1 VSRFFERSFMRAS
14 LTSAAMGIAVALGV
28 ATSPPASATDTAAS
42 HAAVYTSR
50 GVRYQAVAGPVDEL
64 FPKVGAGS
72 SVAGEAIALAID
84 VTGADGASER
94 LLVPGT
100 EGDQVEIEPALIY
113 EEATSTLFVLWLA
126 RSPDQRSHV
135 LLETLNDAGFG
146 DRISVT
152 REAMV
157 IERPPTVVL
166 TREGTSRTVVHLAW
180 AAQGRNGVYSYYSPI
195 VIAAGRYAGWNPI
208 VNLGK
213 LDAHAPATVA
223 AATAASAIYLAGGV
237 ADGVDTRSVV
247 LASACESTGHLIT
260 ARSRVLPLSL
270 VAFSDEARNHLIG
283 VGSSWRRSPRE
294 LADEVAGH
302 LEQLE
307 EEVHV
312 GARAFL
318 TRAARAFIVKNA
330 GVISPIES
338 LADALRLHLL
348 EAGASLLGQEFEA
361 APETCGLIEVGPDD
375 AEQTERAAHVVEIC
389 RVRDRA
395 LPSVT
400 GDEIEIHASRDGG
413 LVLLTW
419 RENGTLWFRL
429 SDGGAWSEARSIAAD
444 GDVDLLWQSLG
455 R

>member
-1 VSRFFERSFMRAS
+1 MRAPVKRS
-14 LTSAAMGIAVALGV
+14 RLRTALVSVAAAAVAL
-28 ATSPPASATDTAAS
+28 ALANPACALEAGAPHS
-42 HAAVYTSR
+42 AVYTAR
-50 GVRYQAVAGPVDEL
+50 GVRYQAVTGALDEL

-72 SVAGEAIALAID
+72 SLAGEAIALAID
-84 VTGADGASER
+84 VTLADGTSDR

-100 EGDQVEIEPALIY
+100 EGHQVEIEPALFY

-126 RSPDQRSHV
+126 RNPDQRSHL
-135 LLETLNDAGFG
+135 LLETLNDASFG

-157 IERPPTVVL
+157 IDRPPTVVL

-180 AAQGRNGVYSYYSPI
+180 AAEGRNGVYSYYSPI
-195 VIAAGRYAGWNPI
+195 VIANGRYAGWNPI

-213 LDAHAPATVA
+213 LDAHAPAATA
-223 AATAASAIYLAGGV
+223 AATAPSAIYLAGGV
-237 ADGVDTRSVV
+237 ADGVDLRSVV
-247 LASACESTGHLIT
+247 LASACESTGHLVT

-283 VGSSWRRSPRE
+283 VGASWRRSPRE

-330 GVISPIES
+330 GTITPIEA
-338 LADALRLHLL
+338 LGDALRQHLL
-348 EAGASLLGQEFEA
+348 EQGASLLGQEFEA
-361 APETCGLIEVGPDD
+361 APEICGLVEVGPDD
-375 AEQTERAAHVVEIC
+375 AEQTERAAHVLEIC
-389 RVRDRA
+389 RIRDRA
-395 LPSVT
+395 LPAFA
-400 GDEIEIHASRDGG
+400 GEDIEIHASRDGG

-429 SDGGAWSEARSIAAD
+429 SDGGVWSEARSIAAD
-444 GDVDLLWQSLG
+444 GDVDLLWKSLG

>member
-1 VSRFFERSFMRAS
+1 MVAGPAP
-14 LTSAAMGIAVALGV
+14 AADAGAPQ
-28 ATSPPASATDTAAS
+28 S
-42 HAAVYTSR
+42 AVYTAR
-50 GVRYQAVAGPVDEL
+50 GVRYQAVTGAMDEL

-72 SVAGEAIALAID
+72 SVAGEAKALAID
-84 VTGADGASER
+84 VTHADGTGER

-100 EGDQVEIEPALIY
+100 EGDQVEIEPALFF
-113 EEATSTLFVLWLA
+113 EEATSTLFVMWLA
-126 RSPDQRSHV
+126 RNPDQRSHV
-135 LLETLNDAGFG
+135 LLETLNDGDFG

-157 IERPPTVVL
+157 IDRPPTVVL
-166 TREGTSRTVVHLAW
+166 TREGTQRTVVHLAW
-180 AAQGRNGVYSYYSPI
+180 AAEGRSGLYSYYSPI

-213 LDAHAPATVA
+213 LDAHAAAAVA
-223 AATAASAIYLAGGV
+223 AAPSAIYLAGGV
-237 ADGVDTRSVV
+237 ADGVDLRSVV
-247 LASACESTGHLIT
+247 LAAANETTGHLVT

-307 EEVHV
+307 EEVHA

-318 TRAARAFIVKNA
+318 TRAARAFIVKNI
-330 GVISPIES
+330 GTITPIES
-338 LADALRLHLL
+338 LAEALRLHLL
-348 EAGASLLGQEFEA
+348 EQGASLLGQEFEA
-361 APETCGLIEVGPDD
+361 APEICGLIEVGPDD
-375 AEQTERAAHVVEIC
+375 AEQTERAAHVLEVC
-389 RVRDRA
+389 RIRDRA
-395 LPSVT
+395 LPT
-400 GDEIEIHASRDGG
+400 IAGDEIEIHASRDGG

-419 RENGTLWFRL
+419 RENGTLWFRI
-429 SDGGAWSEARSIAAD
+429 SDGGAWSEARSIAAG
-444 GDVDLLWQSLG
+444 GDVDLLWKSLG